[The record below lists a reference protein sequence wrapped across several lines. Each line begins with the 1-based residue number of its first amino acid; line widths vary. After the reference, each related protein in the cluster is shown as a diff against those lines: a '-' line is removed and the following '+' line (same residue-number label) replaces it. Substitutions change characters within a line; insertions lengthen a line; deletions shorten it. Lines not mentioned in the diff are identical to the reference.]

1 MIGPSGSGKSRTAKD
16 YQEKT
21 GLDLII
27 DVDEFKHQLNE
38 FKPLCKNTN
47 LALHG
52 PASLMAKAEL
62 DKFRTESSGWVLYD
76 STGKNFDKVNKR
88 AMAFLS
94 EGFEVEFLLVENDY
108 INTVINVSIRNRTSQ
123 RKMMLR
129 QVTVIWVQCVRT
141 QRKIKR
147 GLIAGCEI
155 KRLQG
160 FKRIFVTK

>member
-52 PASLMAKAEL
+52 PASLMA
-62 DKFRTESSGWVLYD
+62 
-76 STGKNFDKVNKR
+76 KVNKR